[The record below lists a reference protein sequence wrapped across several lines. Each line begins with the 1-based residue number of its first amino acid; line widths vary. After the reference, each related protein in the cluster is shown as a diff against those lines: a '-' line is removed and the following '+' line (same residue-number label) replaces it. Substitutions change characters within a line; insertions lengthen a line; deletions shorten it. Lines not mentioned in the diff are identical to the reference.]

1 MPQGLYILEAD
12 KQWLNTRIEE
22 LEATIQALGPDFYDV
37 FNQSSETWHDN
48 APFDALRDK
57 QSVLFAEYSKL
68 KAIRRDAHLS
78 LPKSKKGRLSYGSH
92 AIINAKEYF
101 IAGDWTPHAGTLQ
114 NGSIVVSAQSPLGS
128 SALGCK
134 VGDTTPYGVIEKIMT
149 KREMHETA

>member
-57 QSVLFAEYSKL
+57 QSGPSAWMVASSSSMRVLS
-68 KAIRRDAHLS
+68 HCLS
-78 LPKSKKGRLSYGSH
+78 ASN
-92 AIINAKEYF
+92 I
-101 IAGDWTPHAGTLQ
+101 
-114 NGSIVVSAQSPLGS
+114 
-128 SALGCK
+128 
-134 VGDTTPYGVIEKIMT
+134 
-149 KREMHETA
+149 